1 MTKQQ
6 IVVQLVAAKLAYNG
20 INPWAKQIEEF
31 GAVADMIIEMFPE
44 PSVDDKKYY
53 TFNNATVAGDP
64 LVVSVEG
71 MKQTFSTSVPEDYN
85 A

>member
-20 INPWAKQIEEF
+20 INPWARQIEEF

-44 PSVDDKKYY
+44 HDYSVSTKLIAEEIAGG
-53 TFNNATVAGDP
+53 FNGVR
-64 LVVSVEG
+64 
-71 MKQTFSTSVPEDYN
+71 
-85 A
+85 